1 MDTAPLSDPLL
12 KDLNEAQR
20 QAVQHTEGPVMIIAG
35 AGSGKTRV
43 ITYRIA
49 WLLKQGVPPW
59 QIIALTFT
67 NKAAREMQERIG
79 RLTAPEQARAL
90 WMGTFHSLF
99 ARILRTEFEAIG
111 FPRNFTIYDT
121 EDSKSLIRSLLKELH
136 LEDKKYRPNL
146 VAHTISMAKNSLITA
161 DEYASD
167 PDIQAEDYSRGLPM
181 MGKIYQLYQKRLEK
195 SAAMDFDDLLVR
207 TFFLFK
213 DRPDILYKYQC
224 QFRYVMVDEY
234 QDTNHVQYSIIR
246 QLAAMNENICVVG
259 DDAQS
264 IYSFRGAVIENIFN
278 FEKDYPD
285 RKIFK
290 LEQNYRSTATI
301 VQSSNKL
308 IERNKFQIKKRVWT
322 ENEEG
327 EKIQVIQTLSDQ
339 EEGRVVAQAIFELRM
354 RERAANRDFAV
365 LYRTNN
371 QSRALEEALRKLN
384 IPYRIY
390 GGLSFYQRKEVKD
403 LLAYFRLAVN
413 PRDEE
418 ALMRVI
424 NFPARGIGATTLDR
438 LSVLASENDVPV
450 WEILI
455 RARQFSAQLGG
466 PAIGKLED
474 FAAKIQAFG
483 AMAEKL
489 NALDAAR
496 RIAMDSGLMREF
508 YSDRSPEGIMRYQNL
523 EELINGVKEYLEN
536 HREAPDF
543 DQNPPR
549 LAGFLSEV
557 ALLTDADEK
566 DKGDSDRVSLMT
578 IHAAKGLEFPYVF
591 VVGMEE
597 NLFPSQL
604 SLNDYRELEEE
615 RRLFY
620 VAITR
625 AMKRLTLTYAR
636 TRFRWGNQMHCE
648 PSRFLFELEQHLLH
662 MPGTPG
668 IGASL
673 PREPGF
679 SLPRRKQPENT
690 VSKNLPTY
698 DFVPD
703 KPESFKTGMAVLHNR
718 FGQGTIL
725 EIEGTGSEAIAL
737 IDFKDH
743 GTKRILLKFAKMKA
757 CGSAQG

>member
-1 MDTAPLSDPLL
+1 MGEATHSMDPLL
-12 KDLNEAQR
+12 LELNEAQR
-20 QAVQHTEGPVMIIAG
+20 AAVLQTEGPVMIIAG

-67 NKAAREMQERIG
+67 NKAAREMQERIA

-99 ARILRTEFEAIG
+99 ARILRAEFEAIG

-121 EDSKSLIRSLLKELH
+121 EDSKSLIKSLLKELH

-161 DEYASD
+161 DDYASD

-195 SAAMDFDDLLVR
+195 AAAMDFDDLLVR
-207 TFFLFK
+207 TYFLFH
-213 DRPDILYKYQC
+213 DRPDLLYKYQC

-234 QDTNHVQYSIIR
+234 QDTNHVQYAIIR
-246 QLAAMNENICVVG
+246 QLGALHENICVVG

-264 IYSFRGAVIENIFN
+264 IYSFRGAVIENILN
-278 FEKDYPD
+278 FQKDYPD
-285 RKIFK
+285 TKLFK
-290 LEQNYRSTATI
+290 LEQNYRSTVNI
-301 VQSSNKL
+301 VEAANKL
-308 IERNKFQIKKRVWT
+308 IERNKFQIKKTVWT

-327 EKIQVIQTLSDQ
+327 EKIHVLQALSDN
-339 EEGRVVAQAIFELRM
+339 EEGRIVAQAIFELRM
-354 RERAANRDFAV
+354 REHAANKDFAV

-424 NFPARGIGATTLDR
+424 NFPARGLGETTQDR
-438 LSVLASENDVPV
+438 LKVLASENDVPV
-450 WEILI
+450 WEIVV
-455 RARQFSAQLGG
+455 RARHFAQMLG
-466 PAIGKLED
+466 PQAVARLED
-474 FAAKIQAFG
+474 FAAKIRAFG
-483 AMAEKL
+483 VMAEQMS
-489 NALDAAR
+489 AIDAAR
-496 RIAMDSGLMREF
+496 RIAMESGLMREY

-523 EELINGVKEYLEN
+523 EELINAVKEFTESRKN
-536 HREAPDF
+536 EAGSD
-543 DQNPPR
+543 NEHSR
-549 LAGFLSEV
+549 LSGFLSEV

-566 DKGDSDRVSLMT
+566 GKDEADRVSLMT

-591 VVGMEE
+591 VVGLEE
-597 NLFPSQL
+597 NLFPSQM
-604 SLNDYRELEEE
+604 SLTDYRELEEE

-620 VAITR
+620 VAVTR

-636 TRFRWGNQMHCE
+636 TRFRWGNLVHCE
-648 PSRFLFELEQHLLH
+648 PSRFLFELDPARLYI
-662 MPGTPG
+662 PGTVRSSTP
-668 IGASL
+668 
-673 PREPGF
+673 EPSF
-679 SLPRRKQPENT
+679 SLTRKKPANSTTAQ
-690 VSKNLPTY
+690 LPTY
-698 DFVPD
+698 NFKPD
-703 KPESFKTGMAVLHNR
+703 QPDIFKKGMQVLHNR
-718 FGQGTIL
+718 FGEGTIM
-725 EIEGTGSEAIAL
+725 EIEGSGSEAIAL
-737 IDFKDH
+737 IDFQAH
-743 GTKRILLKFAKMKA
+743 GQKRILLKFAKMKA
-757 CGSAQG
+757 LN